1 MSNLNDDL
9 NATIA
14 AAVQARTEA
23 EVLAA
28 LSNEGTFS
36 AMVTAALTETVRVDY
51 GKAQPMLSVLL
62 RKTITEKTREVIAD
76 EIEAL
81 APQIRAEV
89 KSALKK
95 SIGVISDSLVDGFVA
110 NATGRYPSIKVE
122 FSGNE

>member
-51 GKAQPMLSVLL
+51 GQAQPMLSVLL